1 MDYSIP
7 YTQYFTENIYSVELV
22 VNKNVSLLRS

>member
-7 YTQYFTENIYSVELV
+7 NMQCFTENIYSVELV
-22 VNKNVSLLRS
+22 VNKNLSLLCS